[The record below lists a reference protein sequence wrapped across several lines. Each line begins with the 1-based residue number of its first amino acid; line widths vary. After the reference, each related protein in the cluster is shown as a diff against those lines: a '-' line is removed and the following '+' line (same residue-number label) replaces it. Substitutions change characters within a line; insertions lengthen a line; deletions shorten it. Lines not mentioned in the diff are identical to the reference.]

1 MKREA
6 RQILKVRKGNAR
18 SVRHAPQRHTVTDLR
33 LLLIGSGGFGVP
45 AFDALH
51 EKHGESIAAVI
62 TAAPRPSGRG
72 GALVATP
79 VASWAREHDLP
90 LLEVERLRTSSTQ
103 ETIAS
108 LEATVG
114 LLADFGQ
121 IIPAEMLRS
130 VPRGILNLH
139 PSLLPAYRGAAPI
152 PAAILAGDQETGVST
167 ILMDDGLDTGP
178 LLAVT
183 RHPLRGDEDAPHLEA
198 QLAQLAADGI
208 VETLE
213 RYLAG
218 EIVVRA
224 QPTAGVSLTRRLQ
237 RSDGEILATWT
248 AEYAH
253 RAWRAYRPWPGVWI
267 SLTPA
272 LERLKLDVIG
282 LPVAEMDVP
291 LGGLLVHE
299 EVLFLGL
306 KGGALPLLEVTPM
319 GGRRMNG
326 AALIH
331 GRPELLAPH
340 ARIRT

>member
-1 MKREA
+1 MR
-6 RQILKVRKGNAR
+6 L
-18 SVRHAPQRHTVTDLR
+18 APQRHTVTDLR

-51 EKHGESIAAVI
+51 EKHEGSIAAVI
-62 TAAPRPSGRG
+62 TAAPRPSGRD

-79 VASWAREHDLP
+79 VASWARERDLP
-90 LLEVERLRTSSTQ
+90 LLEVERLRAPSTQ
-103 ETIAS
+103 DTIAS
-108 LEATVG
+108 LDVSVG

-121 IIPAEMLRS
+121 IVPAELLRS

-167 ILMDDGLDTGP
+167 ILMDEGLDTGP
-178 LLAVT
+178 LLAVQ
-183 RHPLRGDEDAPHLEA
+183 RHQLRGDEDAPRLEA

-208 VETLE
+208 VRTLD

-218 EIVVRA
+218 EIVPSA
-224 QPTAGVSLTRRLQ
+224 QPAEGVSLTRRLQ
-237 RSDGEILATWT
+237 RSDGEILATWK
-248 AEYAH
+248 AEHAH

-267 SLTPA
+267 SLAPA

-282 LPVAEMDVP
+282 APLAGIDVP

-299 EVLFLGL
+299 EVLLLGL

-319 GGRRMNG
+319 GGRRMSG
-326 AALIH
+326 TALIH

-340 ARIRT
+340 ARIRS